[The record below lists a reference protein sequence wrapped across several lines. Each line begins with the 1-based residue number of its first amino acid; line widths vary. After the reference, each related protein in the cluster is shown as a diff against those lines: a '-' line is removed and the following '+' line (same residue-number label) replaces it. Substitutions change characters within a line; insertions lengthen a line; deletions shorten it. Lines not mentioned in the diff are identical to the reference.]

1 MMANQTRARRSEPNA
16 ILPKLY
22 LNIQCNP
29 LSRDAFPLVSD
40 VEVKYHTHAATI
52 TINYV
57 QDMIMAR
64 IHRRPK
70 KR

>member
-1 MMANQTRARRSEPNA
+1 MIANQTRARRSDPNA
-16 ILPKLY
+16 RLPKLY
-22 LNIQCNP
+22 LNIQCIP
-29 LSRDAFPLVSD
+29 LRRDALPLVSD

-64 IHRRPK
+64 IHKRPK